1 MLLGFDALRPGVITQ
16 PGEFGLLRMALD
28 AIANAVDREHLEQ
41 ERARLEANLQHARRM
56 ETVGALASGIA
67 HNFNNIVG
75 AILGHTEMAEA
86 QLAPDS
92 RPAHDIKEIRR
103 AGERARDLVEQILVF
118 GGRRD
123 AQRRPVSMKKLVAET
138 SALLRA
144 SLASGIEL
152 VIREVPEAAVVS
164 GQPGQLQQVL
174 LNLCNNA
181 AQAMDQAGRVEVET
195 EVHEVTGTPSLTQG
209 ELRPGRYVR
218 IAVSDAGRGIDEM
231 TLRHI
236 FEPFFTTRPA
246 GNGLGLATVR
256 ETVREHGGAIDVWSA
271 SGIGSRFEVWLPCTA
286 EPAAAAD
293 DSLSNFLL
301 GRGETV
307 LVVEGAGERLL
318 ADEEMLAALGYE
330 PVGFTCAGD
339 ALAACRV
346 APRRFDALLVG
357 HLMPANSALDLAAK
371 LRQSVPDVPI
381 LLATASADE
390 VGVEALAAAGISEV
404 VRRPLVSAEIASV
417 LARWLQFR
425 KLRRRVTAVTHLP
438 STEIVP

>member
-1 MLLGFDALRPGVITQ
+1 
-16 PGEFGLLRMALD
+16 
-28 AIANAVDREHLEQ
+28 
-41 ERARLEANLQHARRM
+41 M

-123 AQRRPVSMKKLVAET
+123 AQRRPVSIKKLVAET
-138 SALLRA
+138 SSLLRA
-144 SLASGIEL
+144 SLALRIEL
-152 VIREVPEAAVVS
+152 VIGDVPEAAVVS
-164 GQPGQLQQVL
+164 GQPEQLQQVL

-181 AQAMDQAGRVEVET
+181 AQAMDQAGRVVVET
-195 EVHEVTGTPSLTQG
+195 EVHEVTGARSLTQG
-209 ELRPGRYVR
+209 ELQPGRYVR
-218 IAVSDAGRGIDEM
+218 IAVRDAGRGIDET

-236 FEPFFTTRPA
+236 FEPFYTTRPA

-256 ETVREHGGAIDVWSA
+256 ETVREHCGAIDVWSA
-271 SGIGSRFEVWLPCTA
+271 SGVGSRFEVWLPCIA
-286 EPAAAAD
+286 EPAATPD
-293 DSLSNFLL
+293 DSLRNFSL
-301 GRGETV
+301 GCGETV

-318 ADEEMLAALGYE
+318 AYEEMLAALGYE

-339 ALAACRV
+339 ALAACRA

-357 HLMPANSALDLAAK
+357 HLTPANSALDLASK
-371 LRQSVPDVPI
+371 LRQTVPDVPI
-381 LLATASADE
+381 LMATASADE
-390 VGVEALAAAGISEV
+390 VSADALAAAGISEV
-404 VRRPLVSAEIASV
+404 VRWPLVSAEIASV

-425 KLRRRVTAVTHLP
+425 KLRWP
-438 STEIVP
+438 SYNRNAFAQY